1 MIDFKALETFV
12 WVANLRSFR
21 RAAGKLNTTQPAISA
36 RIAQLEDILGTR
48 LLERD
53 RRRRVAPT
61 AKGLELLAHAERLLR
76 LRAEMIEAVGDRAA
90 IGGIVRLGV
99 SESIVHTWL
108 PALIEQVN
116 AAYPNL
122 ELEIEVDNSANLHER
137 LAAKDLH
144 AAFLLAPASNPH
156 VHSRP
161 LCTFAL
167 DFVAAAKL
175 KLPQKRIALS
185 DIAKWPI
192 VTFARNTQPY
202 VALRELFSRE
212 GLRPTIHAS
221 ASLAT
226 VVRMAL
232 DGIGIAVMPPAILKG
247 VAPAGKLRRLKT
259 GVQLPPLNFVVAWPA
274 SPPSPAAQKV
284 VEIALAV
291 AHRTSKDWAA
301 RDLA

>member
-12 WVANLRSFR
+12 WVANLRSFHG
-21 RAAGKLNTTQPAISA
+21 AADKLHTTQPAIST
-36 RIAQLEDILGTR
+36 RIAQLEDFLGTR

-53 RRRRVAPT
+53 RRRQVAPT
-61 AKGLELLAHAERLLR
+61 AKGLELLVHAERLLR
-76 LRAEMIEAVGDRAA
+76 LRAEMIEVVGDGAA
-90 IGGIVRLGV
+90 IRGIVRLGV

-108 PALIEQVN
+108 PTLIEQVN

-137 LAAKDLH
+137 LVAKDLH
-144 AAFLLAPASNPH
+144 VAFLLAPAGNPH
-156 VHSRP
+156 VHTRP
-161 LCTFAL
+161 LCTFAVE
-167 DFVAAAKL
+167 FVAAPKL
-175 KLPQKRIALS
+175 RLPNKKIELP

-202 VALRELFSRE
+202 IALRELFSRN

-232 DGIGIAVMPPAILKG
+232 DGIGIAVMPPAILKN

-259 GVQLPPLNFVVAWPA
+259 PVQLPPLDFVVAWPA
-274 SPPSPAAQKV
+274 SPASPAAQKV
-284 VEIALAV
+284 VETAVDIA
-291 AHRTSKDWAA
+291 RRAA
-301 RDLA
+301 RNFA